1 MNNFLENQGTFKKSN
16 VMSGNSMN
24 KNEETYHDKSNT
36 LFLIIFSESYRI
48 NRENF
53 RKEFRGD
60 CVYFK
65 CFPGA
70 KTKQIITLLPCSR

>member
-24 KNEETYHDKSNT
+24 KNEETYHDKSNK

-65 CFPGA
+65 CFPEA